1 MASNFSDS
9 CEMITCCK
17 WGRIDWSISEE
28 GQGLGYGEL
37 MDLGEDFHGL
47 HG

>member
-1 MASNFSDS
+1 
-9 CEMITCCK
+9 MIICCK
-17 WGRIDWSISEE
+17 LGRIDWSISEE